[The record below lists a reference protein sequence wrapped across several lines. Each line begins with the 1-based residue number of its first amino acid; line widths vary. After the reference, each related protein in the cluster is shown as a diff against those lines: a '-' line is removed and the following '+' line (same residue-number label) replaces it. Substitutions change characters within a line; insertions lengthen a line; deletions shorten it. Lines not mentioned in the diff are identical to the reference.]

1 MRHLLIAIT
10 FILISLAAN
19 AQNRENLL
27 GDWEIKKFVNYKSA
41 KERKK
46 ITSKKEWSPKTLQ
59 LKDDGSF
66 TSTEISYT
74 DGNEEKGQGKWSEK
88 NNQLMLDYYYKDG
101 SLQSK
106 GEPVYIAK
114 INKSKL
120 VLVYSS
126 NVSTESAQDSNWG
139 KTYVTFKKKK

>member
-1 MRHLLIAIT
+1 MKHLLIAIT

-19 AQNRENLL
+19 AQNREDLI
-27 GDWEIKKFVNYKSA
+27 GDWEFRKFVNYQSA

-66 TSTEISYT
+66 ASTEISYT
-74 DGNEEKGQGKWSEK
+74 GENEEKGQGKWSEK

-114 INKSKL
+114 INR
-120 VLVYSS
+120 
-126 NVSTESAQDSNWG
+126 
-139 KTYVTFKKKK
+139 